1 MLHFLEGNFFCSWYF
16 FSSKIIFKNQMV
28 AIKLHLIN
36 CWPTKGLLG
45 FIWSWTVFFLILPI
59 IILLLK
65 TSFMSFFYIHLK
77 VNIHGGS
84 RLSSN
89 PLIPVISSERFTKTK
104 AYTSIPLKW
113 KLGLINLLLTFSRIL
128 KFFYSLSQCYYEK
141 FAYLL
146 TDMNSGQMFSVVSLN
161 DLA

>member
-1 MLHFLEGNFFCSWYF
+1 
-16 FSSKIIFKNQMV
+16 MV
-28 AIKLHLIN
+28 LYD
-36 CWPTKGLLG
+36 LG
-45 FIWSWTVFFLILPI
+45 QFFLILPI

-89 PLIPVISSERFTKTK
+89 PLIPVISSERFTKMK
-104 AYTSIPLKW
+104 AYTSIALKW